1 MKARV
6 STLITDLDNTLYDW
20 VAIWHSAFSA
30 MMQEVHQQSG
40 VELDALLADARRV
53 HQYHGT
59 TEYTLLLQEMEVLNK
74 LHPNEDIAVVY
85 RSAIDAYAKA
95 REARMQLYPTVRET
109 LEAIRADSCLVVGA
123 TESMAYYSNYRV
135 RRLGLDGLLDYLYSS
150 PDHDFPRGVT
160 REALRSRPS
169 SDYKLTS
176 TEHRHTPRG
185 ALKPNAS
192 ILNAII
198 QDLAAEPE
206 HVVYVG
212 DSLMKD
218 IHMANQVG
226 IPSALAAYGGVHDS
240 DEYELLRAV
249 SHWTDEDVERE
260 RKLLEDAGDITP
272 TVCLEASFAEL
283 LHHFDFMGG

>member
-1 MKARV
+1 MKACA

-20 VAIWHSAFSA
+20 VGIWHAAFSA
-30 MMQEVHQQSG
+30 MMQVVHQQSG
-40 VELDALLADARRV
+40 VELDALLTDARRV
-53 HQYHGT
+53 HQHHGT

-74 LHPNEDIAVVY
+74 LHPNEDIAAVY
-85 RSAIDAYAKA
+85 HSAIDAYAKA

-109 LEAIRADSCLVVGA
+109 LEAIRAEGCLVVGY
-123 TESMAYYSNYRV
+123 TESMAFYSNYRV

-169 SDYKLTS
+169 SDYKLAS

-185 ALKPNAS
+185 ALKPNAA

-198 QDLAAEPE
+198 RDMAAEPQ

-226 IPSALAAYGGVHDS
+226 IPSALAAYGAVHDS

-260 RKLLEDAGDITP
+260 RRLLEDAGDISP
-272 TVCLEASFAEL
+272 TVCLAACFAEL
-283 LHHFDFMGG
+283 LHHFEFKGG